1 MGRSACLYPPF
12 ESREDDDLLRRWL
25 ITYYDELERAVGA
38 ATSLLDVGCGSESPV
53 RHFRRR
59 VPRLVGVDGF
69 APSVEASRTK
79 GIHHE
84 YFCTDLLKIDDVFA
98 ERSFDCVLA
107 SDVVEHLPKALG
119 VELIAKMERIARGH
133 VVIFTP
139 NGFLPQDEY
148 DGNVLQ
154 RHLSGWNVDE
164 MEAMGYDVIGING
177 WKPLLGQFALPRFRP
192 ASFWRVV
199 SRLTQP
205 LVRNR
210 PHHAFQLLCVK
221 SVSETPAA

>member
-1 MGRSACLYPPF
+1 MTRGRS
-12 ESREDDDLLRRWL
+12 SRQNLLRRWL
-25 ITYYDELERAVGA
+25 ITYYEELEQAVGA
-38 ATSLLDVGCGSESPV
+38 AASLLDVGCGSDSPV

-69 APSVEASRTK
+69 APSVEASRAK
-79 GIHHE
+79 GIHDE
-84 YFCTDLLKIDDVFA
+84 YFCTDLLKIDGVFA

-107 SDVVEHLPKALG
+107 SDVVEHFPKALAA
-119 VELIAKMERIARGH
+119 ELIAKLEKIASGR

-139 NGFLPQDEY
+139 NGFLPQDEHG
-148 DGNVLQ
+148 GNVLQ
-154 RHLSGWNVDE
+154 RHMSGWNVDE

-177 WKPLLGQFALPRFRP
+177 WKPLLGEFALPRFRP
-192 ASFWRVV
+192 ASFWRIV

-205 LVRNR
+205 LVRDH

-221 SVSETPAA
+221 SVSGAPAT